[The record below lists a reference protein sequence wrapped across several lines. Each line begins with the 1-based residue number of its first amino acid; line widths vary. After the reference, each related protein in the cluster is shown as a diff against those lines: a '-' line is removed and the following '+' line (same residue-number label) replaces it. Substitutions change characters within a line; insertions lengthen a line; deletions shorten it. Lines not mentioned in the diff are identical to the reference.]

1 MRCTSLGRLL
11 GCAALLAAFGL
22 GATAADDNKD
32 KDGFTPLFNGKDF
45 TGWKFAVQGGKD
57 PDKTWSVREGVIVC
71 TGRPNG
77 FFYTDKSYKDYVLR
91 YDWRYKRPG
100 NLTDDAKFGGNSG
113 CLVHIHDPGTP
124 AVGGV
129 WPQCVEVQGMNRD
142 HGKLLFLKTK
152 GKGQWDKEA
161 KDKATR
167 PVGEWNTTEIVCQG
181 DGSITCKING
191 TPVSSGKSDLTEG
204 MIGFQSEGA
213 EIHFRAIK
221 IKERK

>member
-1 MRCTSLGRLL
+1 
-11 GCAALLAAFGL
+11 
-22 GATAADDNKD
+22 
-32 KDGFTPLFNGKDF
+32 
-45 TGWKFAVQGGKD
+45 V
-57 PDKTWSVREGVIVC
+57 
-71 TGRPNG
+71 
-77 FFYTDKSYKDYVLR
+77 R

-100 NLTDDAKFGGNSG
+100 DLKDDAKFGGNSG

-142 HGKLLFLKTK
+142 HGRLLFLKTK
-152 GKGQWDKEA
+152 GEGQWDKEA

-167 PVGEWNTTEIVCQG
+167 PVGEWNTTEIVCQA

-191 TPVSSGKSDLTEG
+191 TPVSSGKSALTEG